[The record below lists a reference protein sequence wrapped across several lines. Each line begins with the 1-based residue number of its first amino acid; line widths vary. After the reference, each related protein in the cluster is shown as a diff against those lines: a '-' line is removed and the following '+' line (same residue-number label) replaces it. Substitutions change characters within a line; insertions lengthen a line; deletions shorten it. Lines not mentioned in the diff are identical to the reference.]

1 MKAIQISKFGGPEVC
16 DYTDVPVPEC
26 GDGQVLVRI
35 AIAGINYLDN
45 YTREGVRAGPLPFI
59 LGSEGAGTIAE
70 VGANAGD
77 AAVGDTVVFRGS
89 VTGAYAE
96 YAVVPAWLTYRV
108 PDGIALEVA
117 VTLHLQGMTAHYLA
131 NDVFPVAAAH
141 TCLIHAGAGGVGHQ
155 LIQLAKAKGATVF
168 ATTGDQEKAGIAKGL
183 GADEVILYRDTDFP
197 EAVLELTDGGG
208 VDVVFDSVGQ
218 ATTDGSIACTK
229 FLGTVVLFG
238 DASGITPPLE
248 TRKLAAKCIKLTRVS
263 LMPFVA
269 DHAAIVAR
277 CDELFQLHRDGKL
290 NPLMAPVRPLSEAG
304 AVLAEMAGRG
314 TAGKLLLRPY
324 TNLQKD

>member
-45 YTREGVRAGPLPFI
+45 YTREGIRAGPLPFI

-141 TCLIHAGAGGVGHQ
+141 TCLIHAGAGGVGQ
-155 LIQLAKAKGATVF
+155 IAIQLAKAQGARVLVTV
-168 ATTGDQEKAGIAKGL
+168 GSEEKAAFAREI
-183 GADEVILYRDTDFP
+183 GADEAILYEQVDFV
-197 EAVLELTDGGG
+197 EAARELTDGEG
-208 VDVVFDSVGQ
+208 VHAVYDSVGA
-218 ATTDGSIACTK
+218 ATWEGSLKALRVRGK
-229 FLGTVVLFG
+229 VAYFG
-238 DASGITPPLE
+238 GASGPLPDMALSILAAMGSLSVIRTALRDYVRDSE
-248 TRKLAAKCIKLTRVS
+248 EIAWRTGEMFDLWRDGRMKVKIGHTYKLA
-263 LMPFVA
+263 
-269 DHAAIVAR
+269 
-277 CDELFQLHRDGKL
+277 
-290 NPLMAPVRPLSEAG
+290 EAG
-304 AVLAEMAGRG
+304 TAQADLQGRRS
-314 TAGKLLLRPY
+314 TGKWLLKP
-324 TNLQKD
+324 